1 MNLSQTT
8 LAVYYHMPFIRR
20 DDGSIDCNPVIGTFI
35 ESLIPYYKKI
45 FIFGFESVVNP
56 NAASYN
62 IATNTNL
69 VFVSLGPEGRFWDYF
84 SKMKR
89 LRMSVQQYKLKIDI
103 LFLRVPSHK
112 AYFIWKYLG
121 EPEQT
126 ALLFVG
132 NPYYTDDYS
141 NSAFYMHIFRGFR
154 SHLHDQRMKR
164 MCKNKSALVFA
175 NSPALVALWAEI
187 LETDV
192 RLLQTSSI
200 SSRDILNIG
209 AEARKIV
216 EPLKL
221 LFVGRVCY
229 DKGIRELLEALALL
243 NEQNGDRYFLDIVGP
258 EGDMEGNSIAQL
270 IDKYEVAQVSK
281 FHGMIPFG
289 KQLFQYYRDADV
301 YVLPSYHEGMPHA
314 IWEALSQGTP
324 VISTPVGG
332 IGDYFTDNEDILF
345 ISVRDP
351 ASIVE
356 VVQKFDKDV
365 SLHAYLIE
373 NGLKKVGKVTREAQ
387 AETMAVAISKKWQS

>member
-1 MNLSQTT
+1 MNNSQMT
-8 LAVYYHMPFIRR
+8 LAVYYHMPFIHR

-56 NAASYN
+56 SAASYN
-62 IATNTNL
+62 IATNASL

-89 LRMSVQQYKLKIDI
+89 LRMSVQEYKLKIDV

-112 AYFIWKYLG
+112 AYFIWKHLE

-141 NSAFYMHIFRGFR
+141 NSTFYMHLFRSIR
-154 SHLHDQRMKR
+154 SHLHDQRMKSI
-164 MCKNKSALVFA
+164 CKNKSTLVFA
-175 NSPALVALWAEI
+175 NSPALVELWTEI
-187 LETDV
+187 LEIDV
-192 RLLQTSSI
+192 QLLQTSSI
-200 SSRDILNIG
+200 SSKDILSKG
-209 AEARKIV
+209 METPEKV

-243 NEQNGDRYFLDIVGP
+243 DEQNKNRYFLDIVGP

-270 IDKYEVAQVSK
+270 IDKYEVAPICK
-281 FHGMIPFG
+281 FHGVIPFG
-289 KQLFQYYRDADV
+289 EQLFQYYRDADV
-301 YVLPSYHEGMPHA
+301 YALPSYHEGMPHA

-332 IGDYFTDNEDILF
+332 IGDFFRDKEDILF
-345 ISVRDP
+345 ISVKDP

-365 SLHAYLIE
+365 SLHTHLIE
-373 NGLKKVGKVTREAQ
+373 NGLRKVGKVTREAQ
-387 AETMAVAISKKWQS
+387 AETVAGAMTDKWR